1 MSRALTFNTY
11 GGNPLASAVG
21 IAVLDAI
28 EEDGCQ
34 EIADTVGTHL
44 LKGFEE
50 IRNEFEVSFF
60 TQLGF
65 RFGSVKLGSRCHRRR
80 WMSRNCGHSWH
91 SPSQG
96 F

>member
-21 IAVLDAI
+21 MAVLDAI

-34 EIADTVGTHL
+34 QIADTVGTHL

-50 IRNEFEVSFF
+50 IRNEFEVQCLQFLFEQSPFYVLIDPNSQCYF
-60 TQLGF
+60 TT
-65 RFGSVKLGSRCHRRR
+65 
-80 WMSRNCGHSWH
+80 
-91 SPSQG
+91 
-96 F
+96 

>member
-44 LKGFEE
+44 LKGFAE
-50 IRNEFEVSFF
+50 IRNEFEVI
-60 TQLGF
+60 LG
-65 RFGSVKLGSRCHRRR
+65 RFLKAICGQPEGSLRAA
-80 WMSRNCGHSWH
+80 
-91 SPSQG
+91 
-96 F
+96 

>member
-34 EIADTVGTHL
+34 EIADTVGTYL
-44 LKGFEE
+44 LKGFAE
-50 IRNEFEVSFF
+50 IRNEFEVILAKFY
-60 TQLGF
+60 
-65 RFGSVKLGSRCHRRR
+65 VKPESNLRAT
-80 WMSRNCGHSWH
+80 
-91 SPSQG
+91 
-96 F
+96 

>member
-44 LKGFEE
+44 LKGFAE
-50 IRNEFEVSFF
+50 IRNEFEVILNKAIVFPTF
-60 TQLGF
+60 ILNLRAT
-65 RFGSVKLGSRCHRRR
+65 
-80 WMSRNCGHSWH
+80 
-91 SPSQG
+91 
-96 F
+96 

>member
-44 LKGFEE
+44 LKSNQQKIVLLQELFQV
-50 IRNEFEVSFF
+50 ISLLVNAEVIILLKKS
-60 TQLGF
+60 TL
-65 RFGSVKLGSRCHRRR
+65 V
-80 WMSRNCGHSWH
+80 
-91 SPSQG
+91 PSG
-96 F
+96 GG

>member
-34 EIADTVGTHL
+34 EIADTVGTQL
-44 LKGFEE
+44 LKGFAE
-50 IRNEFEVSFF
+50 IRNDFEVILAKNVNSNKANIFF
-60 TQLGF
+60 TFMLNL
-65 RFGSVKLGSRCHRRR
+65 RAT
-80 WMSRNCGHSWH
+80 
-91 SPSQG
+91 
-96 F
+96 

>member
-21 IAVLDAI
+21 MAVLDAI
-28 EEDGCQ
+28 SEDGCQ

-50 IRNEFEVSFF
+50 IRNEFEVC
-60 TQLGF
+60 TL
-65 RFGSVKLGSRCHRRR
+65 RRK
-80 WMSRNCGHSWH
+80 NV
-91 SPSQG
+91 
-96 F
+96 

>member
-44 LKGFEE
+44 LKGFAE
-50 IRNEFEVSFF
+50 IRDEFEVILAKILNKADIFF
-60 TQLGF
+60 NFMFNL
-65 RFGSVKLGSRCHRRR
+65 RAA
-80 WMSRNCGHSWH
+80 
-91 SPSQG
+91 
-96 F
+96 